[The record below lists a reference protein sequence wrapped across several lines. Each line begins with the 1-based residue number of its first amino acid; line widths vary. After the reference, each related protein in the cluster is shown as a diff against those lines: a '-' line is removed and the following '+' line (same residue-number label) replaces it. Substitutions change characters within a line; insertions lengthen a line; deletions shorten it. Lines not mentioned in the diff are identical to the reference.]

1 MKMFCKSSGGKRRI
15 LTVALIL
22 MLQITVLF
30 GTLFVAIAN
39 ANPVFLYYP
48 KHPPP
53 KPFVKATWL
62 DVNTSAIKS
71 RNLTFMVT
79 AREGSWIDSY
89 GIPSGFWGDSVET
102 DFEPNHVYTAAL
114 SPLQVWVDGD
124 LWAELAWS
132 TDIAVPVSLSGLSDG
147 WHTVEVTVTA
157 SGSYVS
163 QEKGGQHFGSATGS
177 SGKISFMVDNSPP
190 TISILSLN
198 AKAYSTSDLPLTFHL
213 SENATKIAYCQDG
226 KENATISGNVTLT
239 GLTDGNHNVTLYAW
253 DTAGNIGTSET
264 LLFNVEVPNPFPTL
278 PVVTASAVS
287 AVAVGAVL
295 LVYRKKRRREVELQ

>member
-1 MKMFCKSSGGKRRI
+1 MFCKSSDGKRRI
-15 LTVALIL
+15 LTVASLL
-22 MLQITVLF
+22 TLQIAVLSLISF
-30 GTLFVAIAN
+30 GSSVN

-53 KPFVKATWL
+53 KPFVKAIWL
-62 DVNTSAIKS
+62 AANTSAIQS
-71 RNLTFMVT
+71 RNLTFMVA
-79 AREGSWIDSY
+79 AREGPWIDSY

-132 TDIAVPVSLSGLSDG
+132 TDIAVPVSLSGLGDG

-163 QEKGGQHFGSATGS
+163 QEKGGEQFGSSTGS

-198 AKAYSTSDLPLTFHL
+198 AKAYSTSDVPLTFHGG
-213 SENATKIAYCQDG
+213 ENASKIEYVLDG
-226 KENATISGNVTLT
+226 KDNVTISGNVTLT
-239 GLTDGNHNVTLYAW
+239 GLTNGKHTITLYAW
-253 DTAGNIGTSET
+253 DTAGNIGTTET
-264 LLFNVEVPNPFPTL
+264 VHFSVEVPEPFPTV
-278 PVVTASAVS
+278 PVAAAT
-287 AVAVGAVL
+287 VAVVAVVVAGL
-295 LVYRKKRRREVELQ
+295 LVNFRRHKR